1 MTKSYKVKH
10 VDRDGNESEDIV
22 WAFSLKT
29 ARKKAEEQFDDVI
42 DVTRSEDSGIITL
55 CIGLLLAIAFLVI
68 IIKFS

>member
-10 VDRDGNESEDIV
+10 LDRDGNESEDIV

-68 IIKFS
+68 VIKFS